1 VSKTNTYTL
10 YGLNIQSD
18 ITLPAPTTSESPDI
32 IVSSQKLPSTLSN
45 AIENRKNL
53 QFDGKRMLVHQPLFG
68 SLLVERHVAIHYDFH
83 FNLSKAHATTAILGS
98 GMGTLLHLNGNVPLH
113 GLAVSSRHGAI
124 ILLADSGTG
133 KSTLATALLLAGQ
146 TVFTDDIVTLS
157 YDAKGQ
163 LNVQPAHKRFKLET
177 AQLSNIQVNVD
188 NLYTTAPGVNKLGW
202 DIPIDLFAQHAQPL
216 TKCIYISA
224 ARANGQKANIAS
236 INQFESF
243 KRLQQHIYRPRLM
256 NVLKQQEAFFMLN
269 TKLQNQ
275 CSSYILQ
282 LPELTSF
289 KSIKEYGLALS
300 QQLGL

>member
-1 VSKTNTYTL
+1 MSKTNTYTL

-157 YDAKGQ
+157 YDA
-163 LNVQPAHKRFKLET
+163 
-177 AQLSNIQVNVD
+177 
-188 NLYTTAPGVNKLGW
+188 
-202 DIPIDLFAQHAQPL
+202 
-216 TKCIYISA
+216 
-224 ARANGQKANIAS
+224 
-236 INQFESF
+236 
-243 KRLQQHIYRPRLM
+243 
-256 NVLKQQEAFFMLN
+256 QE
-269 TKLQNQ
+269 
-275 CSSYILQ
+275 
-282 LPELTSF
+282 
-289 KSIKEYGLALS
+289 
-300 QQLGL
+300 